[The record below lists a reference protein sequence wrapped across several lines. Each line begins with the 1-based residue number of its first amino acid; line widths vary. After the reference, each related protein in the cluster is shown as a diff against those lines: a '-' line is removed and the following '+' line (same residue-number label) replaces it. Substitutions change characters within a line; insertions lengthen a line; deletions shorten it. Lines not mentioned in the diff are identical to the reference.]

1 MSKISDFF
9 TDIFSNFE
17 FSEGTKFAAGKLQ
30 LIINKKQGNQF
41 SIITWMNRNE
51 KAQRNTFHIMWKK
64 SKGANFKYFH

>member
-41 SIITWMNRNE
+41 SIIT
-51 KAQRNTFHIMWKK
+51 
-64 SKGANFKYFH
+64 